1 MPSQG
6 RLQQQ
11 AKCRWLAWALLL
23 AAIVLLSGCFDA
35 LPTDDGIARQRVA
48 RVFADPAA
56 QKLAFAAE
64 RGNAAEVT
72 RLMKQERLNP
82 DTMFGKD
89 GMPVVAW
96 PVARGNLVGLKA
108 LLDNGAN
115 PNVATPAPRQPDRR
129 ESNWNNALVLATMRD
144 EVDYLT
150 LLLERGGD
158 PNARDVGGESL
169 LSLAFI
175 NDNKDA
181 KIRLL
186 IEHGADPNAD
196 TGSGA
201 TIITQYADFGA
212 FWMVWYLLQH
222 GADPELHYG
231 FHGKQRTR
239 DSYAIQAIFW
249 YPAKPQFQADQ
260 RKCQQWLLQRG
271 YTRPP
276 LEKGYRELRQSL
288 GKPTSEQDVPLL

>member
-1 MPSQG
+1 MKDARKY
-6 RLQQQ
+6 RL
-11 AKCRWLAWALLL
+11 AARWWTWLAIALLVPL
-23 AAIVLLSGCFDA
+23 MAGCLEAFPSEAD
-35 LPTDDGIARQRVA
+35 IAQQRVA
-48 RVFADPAA
+48 RVFSDPNA
-56 QKLAFAAE
+56 QKLALAAE
-64 RGNAAEVT
+64 RGDVSEVT

-89 GMPVVAW
+89 GMPLVAW
-96 PVARGNLVGLKA
+96 PVARGNLAGLKA

-115 PNVATPAPRQPDRR
+115 PSVKAPAPQRFENTPRF
-129 ESNWNNALVLATMRD
+129 WNNALVWAVKRD
-144 EVDYLT
+144 DLDFLK

-158 PNARDVGGESL
+158 PDSRNIDSESL

-276 LEKGYRELRQSL
+276 LEKGYRELRESL
-288 GKPTSEQDVPLL
+288 GKPTSEKDVPLL